1 LHCYCVDGK
10 RFPRSRGLD
19 IKRRKAIN
27 RLENHM
33 NRDNR
38 FTKAISSLVDAGFFF
53 SSAFA
58 LELLFLR
65 SGVPTMAV
73 FAISSLVI
81 GALGYGIVLERRRR
95 KDQQRQVLEDR
106 LETISEINHHVRNVL
121 SVVAFY
127 GMQTKN
133 IYTTRMINDALVRM
147 EGIMRGVL
155 SRWGFQ
161 ETYSTWLKSSPPPP
175 SPPSPSS
182 PNFADSVPSHGA
194 KASHERIHLVADNA

>member
-1 LHCYCVDGK
+1 
-10 RFPRSRGLD
+10 
-19 IKRRKAIN
+19 
-27 RLENHM
+27 M
-33 NRDNR
+33 NRDNGL
-38 FTKAISSLVDAGFFF
+38 KKVVSSFVDAGFFF

-58 LELLFLR
+58 LELFLLR

-73 FAISSLVI
+73 FVMSSLVI
-81 GALGYGIVLERRRR
+81 TALGYGIVLERRRR
-95 KDQQRQVLEDR
+95 RDQQRQVLEDR

-133 IYTTRMINDALVRM
+133 PYTARIVNDALVRM

-161 ETYSTWLKSSPPPP
+161 ETYSTWLRSSPPPP
-175 SPPSPSS
+175 SPSPTS
-182 PNFADSVPSHGA
+182 PNFAKSAASDVPGTSR
-194 KASHERIHLVADNA
+194 ERIH

>member
-1 LHCYCVDGK
+1 MKEVSQVARVRQKKEKGNQY
-10 RFPRSRGLD
+10 RLD
-19 IKRRKAIN
+19 K
-27 RLENHM
+27 HM

-38 FTKAISSLVDAGFFF
+38 FKQAVSSFVDAGFVF
-53 SSAFA
+53 SSALA
-58 LELLFLR
+58 LELFFLQ
-65 SGVPTMAV
+65 SGVPTRAV
-73 FAISSLVI
+73 FVMSSIVI

-95 KDQQRQVLEDR
+95 RDQQRQVLEDR

-133 IYTTRMINDALVRM
+133 IYTTRMINDSLVRI

-175 SPPSPSS
+175 SPPSSPS
-182 PNFADSVPSHGA
+182 PNFDESVPSDDPKPPRG
-194 KASHERIHLVADNA
+194 RIHLVAENA